1 MCLINIRDDT
11 IWYYLLVLVPIIA
24 ILLFTILV
32 VTTLSVDE
40 QNGKIN
46 DIEIG
51 NGSAEP
57 RRKRP
62 SQSHQQVAKVIWMPR
77 ATPPAGRKKLR
88 SAGSLKEF
96 ETFGILAIPEIVLF
110 PIRISEYIVS
120 GKVHS
125 EDNRSP
131 Q

>member
-24 ILLFTILV
+24 IPAQSEISTQSEMPKDYSLLFTILV

-62 SQSHQQVAKVIWMPR
+62 SQSHSGER
-77 ATPPAGRKKLR
+77 ATRDK
-88 SAGSLKEF
+88 
-96 ETFGILAIPEIVLF
+96 
-110 PIRISEYIVS
+110 IRC
-120 GKVHS
+120 VHWL
-125 EDNRSP
+125 N
-131 Q
+131 